1 MKNNLDLLKNLMKEL
16 DNSFYIYDEAVIKRQ
31 VETLYEKL
39 PQFEFFYSV
48 KANPLKPILE
58 FLVSKDIGS
67 DAASAEEVLLSEEI
81 GLSKDRIIYSTPG
94 KQKKDIEKTMDK
106 AMIVADS
113 YHELELLNEVAK
125 EQDKFIKVGLRINMN
140 FNGKSSS
147 KFGVD
152 EDSLIDHKNF
162 IDNLKNIKISGIH
175 VHLRSQI
182 LDYKR
187 LSDYYETVFKLAVF
201 CKEKLDFN
209 MDFIDFGGG
218 IGIVYS
224 EKEENPLDFDKLSVE
239 CTKLV
244 EKYNKDLKARL
255 IIESGRFIICEAGD
269 FVTKIVDIKESMGTK
284 YLVAEKGLNG
294 FLRPS
299 LKEFLLNYIDRDA
312 EIASFEP
319 LFTRKDAFEFLIPE
333 GDSKNLEEVVLA
345 GSLCTST
352 DVLAKNINLPKVNIG
367 DLVIV
372 TKAGSYAYSLSP
384 TRFANH
390 KAPNQVYLKENGS
403 VIVL

>member
-1 MKNNLDLLKNLMKEL
+1 MQNNLDLLKGLMKEH
-16 DNSFYIYDEAVIKRQ
+16 DNSFYIYNEKVIKRQ

-58 FLVSKDIGS
+58 FLASKNIGS
-67 DAASAEEVLLSEEI
+67 DAASAEEVLLSVEM

-94 KQKKDIEKTMDK
+94 KQKKDIEQTIDK
-106 AMIVADS
+106 AIIVADS
-113 YHELELLNEVAK
+113 YHELEIINEVAK
-125 EQDKFIKVGLRINMN
+125 EQNKNLEVGLRINMN

-152 EDSLIDHKNF
+152 EDSLIENKDF
-162 IDNLKNIKISGIH
+162 INSLENIKVSGIH

-201 CKEKLDFN
+201 CKDELDFN

-224 EKEENPLDFDKLSVE
+224 KTEENPLDFDKLSVE
-239 CTKLV
+239 CSRIV
-244 EKYNKDLKARL
+244 EKYNKDLNARL
-255 IIESGRFIICEAGD
+255 IIESGRFIICEAGE
-269 FVTKIVDIKESMGTK
+269 FVTKIVDIKESMGVK

-299 LKEFLLNYIDRDA
+299 LAEFLMNYLDSDV
-312 EIASFEP
+312 EIPSFEP
-319 LFTRKDAFEFLIPE
+319 LFTRRDAFEFLIPE
-333 GDSKNLEEVVLA
+333 GDNKNLEEVVLA

-352 DVLAKNINLPKVNIG
+352 DVLAKNINLPKANIG

-372 TKAGSYAYSLSP
+372 TNAGSYAYSLSP

-390 KAPNQVYLKENGS
+390 KAPLQIYLKEDGS
-403 VIVL
+403 TIIA